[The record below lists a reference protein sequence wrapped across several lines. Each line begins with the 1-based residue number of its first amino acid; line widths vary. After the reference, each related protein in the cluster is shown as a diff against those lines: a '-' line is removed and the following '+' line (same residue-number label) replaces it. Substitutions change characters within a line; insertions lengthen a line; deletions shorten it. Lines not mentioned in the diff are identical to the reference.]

1 MPRRK
6 IAVITE
12 SRADYGIQLP
22 VLKAIQ
28 DCPELELNLIVT
40 GMHLLKEHGE
50 TWREIHNDGFAFQ
63 SMEFAPL
70 TACIDGSDWLI
81 VLGDRMPMLRA
92 VIEAA
97 ELGIPIA
104 HIHGGDVTTG
114 ACIDES
120 IRHAITRFAHLHFP
134 SMQSSADRLVRW
146 GEESW
151 RVKVVGALGIYNM
164 MSALKDDWAIRKT
177 LELHISQPIIL
188 IVQHPVR
195 PETAQSEIFETL
207 KGVHYVSGIQPVIIY
222 PNSDDGGQWMID
234 EIEEQESIP
243 AFKNLPFLQFQSLLK
258 ASSVLVGNSSVALH
272 EAPLY
277 GIPVVNIGDREQG
290 RESWGAKHTINV
302 PHDSEKI
309 REAIETR
316 LKQGRYEPIKRKVID
331 GPGIIVKALVETPI
345 NEKLRRKGYV

>member
-28 DCPELELNLIVT
+28 ACPELELNLIVT
-40 GMHLLKEHGE
+40 GMHLLKEHGS
-50 TWREIHNDGFAFQ
+50 TYMEINRDGFIVI
-63 SMEFAPL
+63 PDNVIHVRKL
-70 TACIDGSDWLI
+70 LPGCDWLV

-134 SMQSSADRLVRW
+134 SMQSSADRLIKW

-151 RVKVVGALGIYNM
+151 RVKVVGALGIFNLQDEIPDYKRNN
-164 MSALKDDWAIRKT
+164 D
-177 LELHISQPIIL
+177 EPIVLVI
-188 IVQHPVR
+188 QHPTN
-195 PETAQSEIFETL
+195 PITAYGEMMQTLNACGDSEITFDP
-207 KGVHYVSGIQPVIIY
+207 IIIY
-222 PNSDDGGQWMID
+222 PNSDDGGFSMIGA
-234 EIEEQESIP
+234 IEKYGCFTT
-243 AFKNLPFLQFQSLLK
+243 FKNLPFLQFQSLLK